1 MQYNQIVRIHVQ
13 AKLSELATYPLGA
26 ESGRR
31 ITADDLRR
39 NGITLTDEQ
48 LQVGLESNFT
58 DVAQRLGVEFF
69 HSLPAVA
76 LEQFALMS
84 IMRNEDCAGM
94 LKSLINSFMVAYITQ
109 DTSGEAFAHLQ
120 GLEGLRARVAISR
133 NQTPAPMKVHPARSL
148 H

>member
-1 MQYNQIVRIHVQ
+1 MQYNQIVRIYVQ
-13 AKLSELATYPLGA
+13 AKLSELATYPLGD

-31 ITADDLRR
+31 ITAADFRR

-48 LQVGLESNFT
+48 LQAKLQSNFT

-84 IMRNEDCAGM
+84 IMRNEDCAGL
-94 LKSLINSFMVAYITQ
+94 LKSLINSFMVAYIAQ
-109 DTSGEAFAHLQ
+109 DASGEAFANLQ
-120 GLEGLRARVAISR
+120 GLDGLRAIVAISR
-133 NQTPAPMKVHPARSL
+133 NLTPKRMTLHPPKHL